1 MERKQQL
8 LNWLKNEKV
17 KDKVSVDKE
26 KEKFINEIKGLNK
39 QDLFGKEKNVSL
51 WQKIKILLLGN

>member
-8 LNWLKNEKV
+8 LNWLKNEKT
-17 KDKVSVDKE
+17 KDRVEVDKE
-26 KEKFINEIKGLNK
+26 KEKFINQLKGLNK
-39 QDLFGKEKNVSL
+39 KDLFVEEKNISL

>member
-8 LNWLKNEKV
+8 LNWLKNEKT
-17 KDKVSVDKE
+17 KDRVEVDRE
-26 KEKFINEIKGLNK
+26 KEKFINQLKGLNK
-39 QDLFGKEKNVSL
+39 KDLFVEEKKISL